1 MKCDEVQTLHG
12 PYLDSELDA
21 KTTLEIEQHLKA
33 CSACARLFAEEE
45 KLEAR
50 VMAGLKQGPRTAA
63 LWDRVESSVLGA
75 ASLQPEFPEGR
86 ENLTPRR
93 REAQRGAE
101 GSFSLRSSALFCI
114 SALTRLRAGWQRSRW
129 AWAGLTAVWVAILA
143 LDFSAREPDAPLV
156 AGQDVPSPFEMRFA
170 LKQKQLLMAEL
181 AVTSEPAPATKPKP
195 APPSP
200 RSERRNEALNT

>member
-63 LWDRVESSVLGA
+63 LWDRVERSVLGVA
-75 ASLQPEFPEGR
+75 PLQPEFPEGR

-93 REAQRGAE
+93 RESQRGAE
-101 GSFSLRSSALFCI
+101 GSFSLRSSAFLCV
-114 SALTRLRAGWQRSRW
+114 SALNQFRAAWQRSRW
-129 AWAGLTAVWVAILA
+129 AWAGLAAVWVVILVLNSA
-143 LDFSAREPDAPLV
+143 AREPNPPLV
-156 AGQDVPSPFEMRFA
+156 AGQDLPSASEMRLA
-170 LKQKQLLMAEL
+170 LKQKDLLMAEL
-181 AVTSEPAPATKPKP
+181 AFFSEPAAKPKP
-195 APPSP
+195 VPPSP
-200 RSERRNEALNT
+200 RSDRRRATFNT

>member
-63 LWDRVESSVLGA
+63 LWDRLESTVLGA
-75 ASLQPEFPEGR
+75 APPYSDSLEGC
-86 ENLTPRR
+86 EELTPSR
-93 REAQRGAE
+93 RESQRVAE
-101 GSFSLRSSALFCI
+101 GSFSLRPSAFLCV

-129 AWAGLTAVWVAILA
+129 AWAGLAAVWVAILA
-143 LDFSAREPDAPLV
+143 LNFSAREPDAPLV
-156 AGQDVPSPFEMRFA
+156 AGQDVPSPSEMRLA